1 MSQKSI
7 AYDGSKPSRPAA
19 PGSNS
24 HWHSIAVRS
33 AASGLEPVGHHV
45 VGEQADEQVGEQAE
59 VVDAAP
65 GEVVEAAER
74 HPAAGAA

>member
-7 AYDGSKPSRPAA
+7 AYDGSKSSRAGGTRIEQPLALDRR
-19 PGSNS
+19 
-24 HWHSIAVRS
+24 AV
-33 AASGLEPVGHHV
+33 GGDGVEPVGHHV
-45 VGEQADEQVGEQAE
+45 VGVQADEQVRQQAE

-65 GEVVEAAER
+65 GEVVEAAEH